1 MFHYPS
7 TWVVAVVC
15 TILVAVSFALVRGLH
30 HLGKFLKTKNQ
41 ESLFQAL
48 QKIKEELM
56 LLGFISIFLAQAQN
70 VIVEICVPEKMMHH
84 MLPCKLEEREY
95 EQSVVKSKP
104 KPIVHFQTFFSS
116 NDVFGTA
123 RRLLSDNGNHPSQE
137 GQHGYCA
144 AKGKVP
150 LLSLE
155 GLHRLHIFIFVLA
168 ICHVAI
174 SVLTIVFGGLI
185 IRKWKHWEHSIG
197 VDEDNE
203 SQHASERAEEVT
215 HVHEHEFIQY
225 HVFGSGKNSAI
236 TGWVRSFFKQ
246 FYGSVTK
253 LDYVTLRRGFI
264 MTHCRGNRTF
274 NFHKYMNRA
283 LEEDFK
289 KVVGISWY
297 LWIFVVIFLL
307 LNIHGWHAYFW
318 IAFIPIIYPFQ
329 RTKLHHICA
338 VYFEWPSERTD
349 GYILPCIV
357 ERDLRR
363 FANLR
368 STSSELGLNLPLHEG
383 LESPAD
389 GRRSSESSYRIGDNG
404 TSGGTN

>member
-116 NDVFGTA
+116 NDVFGTT

-185 IRKWKHWEHSIG
+185 IRKWKHWEHSI
-197 VDEDNE
+197 
-203 SQHASERAEEVT
+203 ASERAEEVT

-264 MTHCRGNRTF
+264 M
-274 NFHKYMNRA
+274 
-283 LEEDFK
+283 
-289 KVVGISWY
+289 VGMHISG
-297 LWIFVVIFLL
+297 LHSFLL
-307 LNIHGWHAYFW
+307 LAHAQ
-318 IAFIPIIYPFQ
+318 YPFQ

-338 VYFEWPSERTD
+338 VYFEWPSGRTD

-357 ERDLRR
+357 ERDLR
-363 FANLR
+363 
-368 STSSELGLNLPLHEG
+368 
-383 LESPAD
+383 
-389 GRRSSESSYRIGDNG
+389 
-404 TSGGTN
+404 

>member
-1 MFHYPS
+1 
-7 TWVVAVVC
+7 
-15 TILVAVSFALVRGLH
+15 
-30 HLGKFLKTKNQ
+30 
-41 ESLFQAL
+41 
-48 QKIKEELM
+48 
-56 LLGFISIFLAQAQN
+56 
-70 VIVEICVPEKMMHH
+70 MMHH

-236 TGWVRSFFKQ
+236 TGWVSSIPSVFSLVREILHDKKQ
-246 FYGSVTK
+246 
-253 LDYVTLRRGFI
+253 
-264 MTHCRGNRTF
+264 
-274 NFHKYMNRA
+274 
-283 LEEDFK
+283 EEIPI
-289 KVVGISWY
+289 VGMHISG
-297 LWIFVVIFLL
+297 LHSFLL
-307 LNIHGWHAYFW
+307 LAHAQ
-318 IAFIPIIYPFQ
+318 YPFQ

-338 VYFEWPSERTD
+338 VYFEWPSERT
-349 GYILPCIV
+349 GETCQGRGEVEIV
-357 ERDLRR
+357 EATMRV
-363 FANLR
+363 
-368 STSSELGLNLPLHEG
+368 SS
-383 LESPAD
+383 
-389 GRRSSESSYRIGDNG
+389 
-404 TSGGTN
+404 

>member
-1 MFHYPS
+1 
-7 TWVVAVVC
+7 
-15 TILVAVSFALVRGLH
+15 
-30 HLGKFLKTKNQ
+30 
-41 ESLFQAL
+41 
-48 QKIKEELM
+48 
-56 LLGFISIFLAQAQN
+56 
-70 VIVEICVPEKMMHH
+70 MMHH

-203 SQHASERAEEVT
+203 SQHGKLTNLISYNVILIL
-215 HVHEHEFIQY
+215 FFLI
-225 HVFGSGKNSAI
+225 FGFLFH
-236 TGWVRSFFKQ
+236 RSFFKQ

-318 IAFIPIIYPFQ
+318 IAFIPII
-329 RTKLHHICA
+329 
-338 VYFEWPSERTD
+338 V
-349 GYILPCIV
+349 
-357 ERDLRR
+357 
-363 FANLR
+363 
-368 STSSELGLNLPLHEG
+368 
-383 LESPAD
+383 
-389 GRRSSESSYRIGDNG
+389 
-404 TSGGTN
+404 

>member
-70 VIVEICVPEKMMHH
+70 VIVEICVPEK
-84 MLPCKLEEREY
+84 
-95 EQSVVKSKP
+95 
-104 KPIVHFQTFFSS
+104 
-116 NDVFGTA
+116 NDA
-123 RRLLSDNGNHPSQE
+123 SYASLRLLSDNGNHPSQE

-185 IRKWKHWEHSIG
+185 ICKWKHWEHSIG

-236 TGWVRSFFKQ
+236 TGWVRSFFKR

-264 MTHCRGNRTF
+264 MTYCRGNRTF

-318 IAFIPIIYPFQ
+318 IAFIPIIGSCSVS
-329 RTKLHHICA
+329 I
-338 VYFEWPSERTD
+338 
-349 GYILPCIV
+349 
-357 ERDLRR
+357 
-363 FANLR
+363 
-368 STSSELGLNLPLHEG
+368 ST
-383 LESPAD
+383 
-389 GRRSSESSYRIGDNG
+389 Y
-404 TSGGTN
+404 